1 MFLLDQEAEN
11 PGIPSKWLNDPTHG
25 ERQQAFLRKVM
36 DAGLTLQT
44 CGNPDELARLVER
57 NLAVWQQ
64 RKPARQAALAHG
76 QQSSIVQTIRVPFM
90 APEALR
96 RDLPTAGPALKLKP

>member
-1 MFLLDQEAEN
+1 M
-11 PGIPSKWLNDPTHG
+11 
-25 ERQQAFLRKVM
+25 RKEM

-44 CGNPDELARLVER
+44 CGNPDELGRLVER

-64 RKPARQAALAHG
+64 REPARKAALAHG
-76 QQSSIVQTIRVPFM
+76 QQSTIIQTIRVPFM

-96 RDLPTAGPALKLKP
+96 RGLPAEGPARRLKP